1 MISEIPLGIKKPLL
15 PAKPLGQTPSQSH
28 SLPVFVHSNV
38 HKIDILSST
47 GKTVLAA
54 ITQEAATAVA
64 DKRKIPV
71 QSEQIEENLERVDEN
86 YELET
91 RLAENTDKPD
101 LTATIDP
108 GIEPAKAFVQLPISL
123 AKLNLI
129 NALGQFQVLGQSS
142 RYTLQELSLNF
153 ESLAEQKLEDFSLR
167 GLENDQN
174 PLPETNFSQLKS
186 TRSQRGNSELTLD
199 SQPSSQSTPTSWSSL
214 AELVGE
220 DSPPPR
226 DSRVIQDKDDAEIE
240 GFMFTP
246 QGFRPIY
253 ANPGKKWGDVPDLIE
268 AETTTVSGTHQI
280 PIETIQPSV
289 KIATSSP
296 STEPELVSESNLRML
311 AQEIYK
317 LVRQRLQIERERYR
331 R

>member
-28 SLPVFVHSNV
+28 SLPVFVHSNI

-54 ITQEAATAVA
+54 ITEEAATAVA

-71 QSEQIEENLERVDEN
+71 QSEQIEENLERVDE
-86 YELET
+86 Y
-91 RLAENTDKPD
+91 AENTDKPD

-108 GIEPAKAFVQLPISL
+108 GVDPTKAFPPLPISL
-123 AKLNLI
+123 AKLNPI
-129 NALGQFQVLGQSS
+129 TALGQFQVLGQSS
-142 RYTLQELSLNF
+142 RSTLPGLSLNF
-153 ESLAEQKLEDFSLR
+153 ESLAEQTLEDFSSR

-174 PLPETNFSQLKS
+174 PLPETNSSQLKS

-199 SQPSSQSTPTSWSSL
+199 SQPSSQSTQTSWSSL

-226 DSRVIQDKDDAEIE
+226 DSRVIQDQDDAEIE

-246 QGFRPIY
+246 EGFRPIY

-268 AETTTVSGTHQI
+268 AETTTVSGTNQI
-280 PIETIQPSV
+280 PIETNQPSV

>member
-1 MISEIPLGIKKPLL
+1 MMIYEIPLGIKKPLL

-28 SLPVFVHSNV
+28 SLPVFVPSNI

-54 ITQEAATAVA
+54 ITEEAATAVA

-71 QSEQIEENLERVDEN
+71 QSEQIEENLERVDE
-86 YELET
+86 Y
-91 RLAENTDKPD
+91 AENTDKPD

-108 GIEPAKAFVQLPISL
+108 GVEPAKAFVPLPISL
-123 AKLNLI
+123 AKLNPI
-129 NALGQFQVLGQSS
+129 TALGQFHLLGQSS
-142 RYTLQELSLNF
+142 RSTLQVLSLNF

-174 PLPETNFSQLKS
+174 PLPETNFSPLKS

-199 SQPSSQSTPTSWSSL
+199 SQPSSQSTQTSWSSL

-220 DSPPPR
+220 DSLPPR

-246 QGFRPIY
+246 EGFRPIY

-268 AETTTVSGTHQI
+268 AETETVSGTNQI

-317 LVRQRLQIERERYR
+317 LVRQRLQIDRERYR

>member
-28 SLPVFVHSNV
+28 SLPVFVHSNI

-47 GKTVLAA
+47 GKTLLAT
-54 ITQEAATAVA
+54 ITQKAATAVA

-71 QSEQIEENLERVDEN
+71 QSEQIEENLERVDE
-86 YELET
+86 Y
-91 RLAENTDKPD
+91 AENTDKPD
-101 LTATIDP
+101 LTATINP
-108 GIEPAKAFVQLPISL
+108 GVEPAKAFPPLPISL
-123 AKLNLI
+123 AKLNPI
-129 NALGQFQVLGQSS
+129 TALGQFQVLGQSS
-142 RYTLQELSLNF
+142 RSTLQGLSLNF

-186 TRSQRGNSELTLD
+186 TRSQKGNSELTLD
-199 SQPSSQSTPTSWSSL
+199 SQPSSQSTQTSWSSL

-226 DSRVIQDKDDAEIE
+226 NLRVIQDKDDAEME

-246 QGFRPIY
+246 EGFRPIY
-253 ANPGKKWGDVPDLIE
+253 ANPEKKWGDVPDLIE
-268 AETTTVSGTHQI
+268 AETETVSGTHQI